1 MGEQYNQK
9 LLAALSK
16 AADAIYG
23 QPEVERPD
31 GEGLL
36 AEMFGE
42 GGEFEPR
49 KAATLLLDARPSYYG
64 HKEAMFAAF
73 STWVIAPGDEPMQ
86 LEFVVHSIKASLR
99 KAEQLAQDFDE
110 NLSPVEADLFARYVI
125 AGPKFIENLYYPF
138 TGMDLL
144 SDHGAPETIETVAE
158 GRDRRIYTLM
168 RMMDL
173 CHYWSCVDHDDPMF
187 GPSVNRA
194 INVVE
199 RFPDPDTV
207 TRSGIYDAW
216 AELKSNIALLYAAD
230 SLELD
235 GNESLLSSLMKGTVD
250 FDRHYQLFHSWM
262 RRARYVCDTILSKM
276 PERTLYTSNV
286 SVLLDVEVE
295 PFPHVEFSDAELN
308 EIKNAALDALN
319 ANSTLSWRT

>member
-1 MGEQYNQK
+1 MGEQYNRK
-9 LLAALSK
+9 LLAALSR
-16 AADAIYG
+16 AADAIYE

-36 AEMFGE
+36 AEMFAE
-42 GGEFEPR
+42 GGEFDPG
-49 KAATLLLDARPSYYG
+49 KAATLLLDTQPSYYG

-73 STWVIAPGDEPMQ
+73 STWVIAPGDEQMQ
-86 LEFVVHSIKASLR
+86 LEFVASSIKASLR
-99 KAEQLAQDFDE
+99 KAEQLAQEFDE
-110 NLSPVEADLFARYVI
+110 NLSPVEADLVARYLI
-125 AGPKFIENLYYPF
+125 AGPQFIENLYYPF

-144 SDHGAPETIETVAE
+144 SDYGAPETIETVVE
-158 GRDRRIYTLM
+158 GRERRIYTLV

-173 CHYWSCVDHDDPMF
+173 CHYWSSVDFEDSVL

-194 INVVE
+194 IDVVE

-216 AELKSNIALLYAAD
+216 AELKSNIALIYAAD

-235 GNESLLSSLMKGTVD
+235 GDESLLSSLMEGTVD

-262 RRARYVCDTILSKM
+262 RRARYICDTILSKM
-276 PERTLYTSNV
+276 PDRVLYTSNV
-286 SVLLDVEVE
+286 SVLLDVEGE
-295 PFPHVEFSDAELN
+295 PFPHADFSDAELN
-308 EIKNAALDALN
+308 EMKNAAI
-319 ANSTLSWRT
+319 